1 MMASVNAKN
10 NIVLL
15 LIFIIGAS
23 LWNINAPYGLSPQSW
38 HLVILFVETIICIT
52 LAPLPISAVA
62 IVALTIG
69 MLTNTLTV
77 SKSLAGFSSEPVW
90 LIVAAFFL
98 AKGFEKTGLGRKIA
112 FYLVAKFG
120 NSPLKLSYSFVIVD
134 FILSPMIP
142 SVISRGG
149 GIIYPILKSLIDT
162 ASENS
167 KESQCKKMAIFL
179 IQTAFHTNIVTSAL
193 FLTAMAANPL
203 IVSLA
208 KLQGVEITWNT
219 WALAACVPGV
229 INLIIL
235 PLIIYLLVRPTSV
248 SIASLQKVA
257 LEKVSTMNK
266 FSLEEFIM
274 AATFITT
281 IVLWITGS
289 YTGINPTN
297 VALIGS
303 SILFV
308 TRVISWDDAVGE
320 KGAWTSF
327 IWFGAIL
334 TMSNALS
341 EFGVTSLLGNKVEMF
356 IADYSSYIKITMLIL
371 IFFFL
376 HYLFAS
382 ITAYI
387 SVMYSVFLIIMINAG
402 VPSLVS
408 ALYLGFVAILSAGV
422 THYGIG
428 SGPIFYSSGY
438 LSTKSWWRIG
448 IIISL
453 INLVLWTV
461 VGAIWWRTLGWL

>member
-1 MMASVNAKN
+1 MMSVNAKDN
-10 NIVLL
+10 LVLL
-15 LIFIIGAS
+15 FMFIIGAT
-23 LWNINAPYGLSPQSW
+23 LWNVPAPYEISIQSW

-52 LAPLPISAVA
+52 LAPLPISAIA
-62 IVALTIG
+62 IVALTVA
-69 MLTNTLTV
+69 TLTGTLTL

-98 AKGFEKTGLGRKIA
+98 AKGFDNTGLGKKIA
-112 FYLVAKFG
+112 FYLVARFG
-120 NSPLKLSYSFVIVD
+120 NNLLKLSYSFVIVD

-162 ASENS
+162 ANENS
-167 KESQCKKMAIFL
+167 QGSQCKKVAIFL
-179 IQTAFHTNIVTSAL
+179 VQTAFHANIVTCAL

-219 WALAACVPGV
+219 WALAACVPGI
-229 INLIIL
+229 INLILL
-235 PLIIYLLVRPTSV
+235 PLLMYVLIRPTPGY
-248 SIASLQKVA
+248 IHHLQNVA
-257 LEKVSTMNK
+257 LEKVSQMNR
-266 FSLEEFIM
+266 FSLKEFIM
-274 AATFITT
+274 ASTFLIT

-289 YTGINPTN
+289 YTGINPTT
-297 VALIGS
+297 VALVGS

-308 TRVISWDDAVGE
+308 TRVISWDDAAGE

-341 EFGVTSLLGNKVEMF
+341 EFGITTLLGNKVEMF
-356 IADYSSYIKITMLIL
+356 IAQYSSLIKIVMLVI

-387 SVMYSVFLIIMINAG
+387 SVMYSVFLIILINTG
-402 VPSLVS
+402 VPSLVAS
-408 ALYLGFVAILSAGV
+408 LYLGFVAILSAGL
-422 THYGIG
+422 THYGVG
-428 SGPIFYSSGY
+428 SAPIFYSSGY
-438 LSTKSWWRIG
+438 LSTKSWWKVGFIVSIFNLLIWTFIG
-448 IIISL
+448 
-453 INLVLWTV
+453 
-461 VGAIWWRTLGWL
+461 GMWWRTLGWL